1 MQTMISR
8 WFGGD
13 RPVLDDAARTRR
25 EVRLGI
31 VGVLAV
37 VLGVVAAGVLYAVPL
52 GKSTYTAELT
62 EAQSVKVGDDVRLA
76 GVTVGAVTSLEL
88 KPDRVVMR
96 FTVDDD
102 VFVGD
107 QTSLDIRMLTLVG
120 GHYVA
125 LFPAGTE
132 PLGDGV
138 IPADR
143 VRLPYSLMET
153 FQDATAPLRE
163 VNGDTLRRNL
173 AELDRAVTDAPE
185 TLRTT
190 LDTVGSYVDAIDR
203 QRAQVSNAIAV
214 ADEYVTMYDGAKSD
228 LRRLMENVIL
238 LEDVLI
244 DKRAELREAVALLTS
259 VVQRVA
265 ALAPAWESWGGPRGG
280 ASVGGGGAGGL
291 AGGGPGGGGR
301 ALAPAWESSV
311 RPRADQLSA
320 AIGRL
325 TEMGGTLEP
334 VIATTRELG
343 EKLRTLVIPEE
354 GLVIDQSAQT
364 VPVPAGLELPDVCV
378 PVPGRQ
384 C

>member
-88 KPDRVVMR
+88 QPDRVVMR

-265 ALAPAWESWGGPRGG
+265 ALAPAWES
-280 ASVGGGGAGGL
+280 
-291 AGGGPGGGGR
+291 
-301 ALAPAWESSV
+301 SV
-311 RPRADQLSA
+311 RPRANQLSA

-364 VPVPAGLELPDVCV
+364 VPAPAGLELPDVCV